1 MLESRLVQTRAEPP
15 PPQPAVRAR
24 SILVIE
30 DEPQIRRAI
39 RNALREVADRVVE
52 AAAGTEGIDLA
63 AAERP
68 DLVVLDLGLPDVAGL
83 DVCLEIRRWA
93 NMPIVVLSAR
103 HAEQEKVLL
112 LNAGADDYVTKPF
125 SPGELAARV
134 RAQLRRGLATAA
146 TESVVAA
153 GDLTID
159 LARRAVRD
167 RKSTRLNSSYSSI

>member
-1 MLESRLVQTRAEPP
+1 MVESRLLQPHPAAPPAE
-15 PPQPAVRAR
+15 PAVRAR

-39 RNALREVADRVVE
+39 RNALRGLSERVLE
-52 AAAGTEGIDLA
+52 AGAGGEGIDLA

-68 DLVVLDLGLPDVAGL
+68 DLVVLDLGLPDVAGV

-125 SPGELAARV
+125 SPRELAARV
-134 RAQLRRGLATAA
+134 RAQLRRGLAGAA
-146 TESVVAA
+146 TEPLVTA
-153 GDLTID
+153 GDLSID
-159 LARRAVRD
+159 LARRAVR
-167 RKSTRLNSSYSSI
+167 RGG